1 LLYGCW
7 SVGYITLLA
16 SSTWLTFRSIGKLGL
31 NTWSMQVEM
40 EQKQR
45 FLLILSTCRLIL
57 LLTAW
62 LTLISY
68 ATSTTA
74 AVRPWSFRY
83 LIGLLISLPAV
94 IAPLAPSKEKVTSV
108 KLKMKTYG
116 RWGILVLLLVVNVA
130 GTLHN
135 FSSLSQGNVRIQRQK
150 ELVQRLLQLGITRIY
165 SGYWVCDRII
175 FQSQGKIICAA
186 LNKQIQPSLTRYT
199 PYKDIVGHSKNV
211 AYVFTQNGDFH
222 PQEAITVFTKNNRY
236 RQININ
242 EYIVFISS

>member
-1 LLYGCW
+1 
-7 SVGYITLLA
+7 
-16 SSTWLTFRSIGKLGL
+16 
-31 NTWSMQVEM
+31 M
-40 EQKQR
+40 EKKQR
-45 FLLILSTCRLIL
+45 FLLILSACRLML

-83 LIGLLISLPAV
+83 LVGLLISLPAV
-94 IAPLAPSKEKVTSV
+94 IAPLVPSKDKVTSV
-108 KLKMKTYG
+108 KLKMKTYI
-116 RWGILVLLLVVNVA
+116 RWGAIILILFVNVA

-175 FQSQGKIICAA
+175 FQSQEKIICAA
-186 LNKQIQPSLTRYT
+186 SNERMQPDLTRYT
-199 PYKDIVGHSKNV
+199 PYKDVVDHSKNV
-211 AYVFTQNGDFH
+211 AYVFTQNGDYH
-222 PQEAITVFTKNNRY
+222 PEQAFTAFTKNNRY
-236 RQININ
+236 RQIHIN
-242 EYIVFISS
+242 EYIVFLLTGSR